1 VGSAIA
7 ADLIFQIIGTFTVA
21 AIAWRLPFRAMLLAS
36 TVIQTVILIA
46 MGSVHTPLA
55 YIAICAVFGMLWL
68 GMNPYQVSLLV
79 DLDQT
84 RQVALV
90 LASLQL
96 MGFGAGPLICSFF
109 VSPGNVAGAFW
120 CAAVLVLLALALYI
134 LAMIAARKR
143 SAARP
148 LN

>member
-1 VGSAIA
+1 
-7 ADLIFQIIGTFTVA
+7 
-21 AIAWRLPFRAMLLAS
+21 
-36 TVIQTVILIA
+36 
-46 MGSVHTPLA
+46 
-55 YIAICAVFGMLWL
+55 MLWL